1 MATNKPFRSIFFI
14 DNILEPS
21 IFDFEIPSFDNG
33 YPTPK
38 LINIW
43 IPLSN
48 LIKQWYIRFYVSSM
62 ERLFRGDQIIKVEHF
77 GTIFIMPNYKL
88 DLENGWIIKS
98 LENI

>member
-48 LIKQWYIRFYVSSM
+48 LIKQ
-62 ERLFRGDQIIKVEHF
+62 
-77 GTIFIMPNYKL
+77 
-88 DLENGWIIKS
+88 
-98 LENI
+98 